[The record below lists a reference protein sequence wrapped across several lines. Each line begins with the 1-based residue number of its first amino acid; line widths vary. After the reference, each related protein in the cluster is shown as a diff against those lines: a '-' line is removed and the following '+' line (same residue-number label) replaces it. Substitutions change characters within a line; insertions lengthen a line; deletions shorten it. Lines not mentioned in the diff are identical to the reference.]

1 MNKLIII
8 ILLILIIL
16 TLFYFINNSK
26 NIEHFCKIPK
36 LDAMGEINDKRV
48 LLNYPPQSNIYTSD
62 CDKYWKDWPMESN
75 NDLVNDSPVVMHM
88 DQMTLPPDKNFA
100 DNNYRVGFINFYKLA
115 NIISDKIDFDIFE
128 KSKQLLINPLTKEK
142 LEYEYQLN
150 YELIV
155 LNKKTYINRWQEY
168 NPSVKM
174 YFSYDDIKSPIET
187 LNKLN
192 LEFKER
198 CNVKQKNLLTK
209 EQLILFGILQ
219 FDIFKYKIL
228 DIQYLND
235 DINIPIYIIEIT
247 LYRETDLY
255 LNTFAYVGFIK
266 DGNITICN
274 VKFIG
279 INTSATGLQA
289 PGYDK
294 TDIKQEIINNN
305 FSNSPIID
313 KNPDSVVVQ
322 TKQYLESFKLK
333 NQYACFNV
341 NYDPIYKNENILPY
355 YSREMCESLYD
366 PWGKPKDNGIY
377 DKPCE
382 KDEECPFYQINKNY
396 TNEYGKCIN
405 GKCELPINVESIGYR
420 YFKKN
425 NDKLP
430 LCYNCKSDD
439 FKPITLLDTCCDEQN
454 DREKYPLLKS
464 PDYAFNDDYLNRINY
479 FREKDCVQNNDNNI
493 IKCNTLIT
501 GIT

>member
-1 MNKLIII
+1 MLII

-36 LDAMGEINDKRV
+36 LDPMGEINDTRV
-48 LLNYPPQSNIYTSD
+48 ALNYPPQSNIYTSS
-62 CDKYWKDWPMESN
+62 CDKYWKDWSMESN
-75 NDLVNDSPVVMHM
+75 NDLVTDNPIVMHM
-88 DQMTLPPDKNFA
+88 DQMTLPPDKDFGN
-100 DNNYRVGFINFYKLA
+100 NNYRAGFINFYKLST
-115 NIISDKIDFDIFE
+115 IVSDKIDYDIFE
-128 KSKQLLINPLTKEK
+128 KSNQLLINPLTKEK

-150 YELIV
+150 YELII
-155 LNKKTYINRWQEY
+155 LNKKTYINRWEEY

-174 YFSYDDIKSPIET
+174 YFSYDEIKSPIEE

-192 LEFKER
+192 LEFKNR
-198 CNVKQKNLLTK
+198 CNLKQKDLLTN
-209 EQLILFGILQ
+209 EQLLLFGILK

-228 DIQYLND
+228 DIQYLNN
-235 DINIPIYIIEIT
+235 DINLPIYIIEIS

-279 INTSATGLQA
+279 INATSSILQA

-313 KNPDSVVVQ
+313 KNPDSVVAQ
-322 TKQYLESFKLK
+322 TKQHLESFKLK

-341 NYDPIYKNENILPY
+341 NYDPIYKNESILRY

-366 PWGKPKDNGIY
+366 PWGKPKDNGVF

-382 KDEECPFYQINKNY
+382 KDEECPFYKINKNY
-396 TNEYGKCIN
+396 DNEYGKCVN
-405 GKCELPINVESIGYR
+405 NKCELPINMENIGYH
-420 YFKKN
+420 YFKKDKN
-425 NDKLP
+425 KLP
-430 LCYNCKSDD
+430 LCYNCKADN
-439 FKPITLLDTCCDEQN
+439 FKPITLLGTCCDEQN

-464 PDYAFNDDYLNRINY
+464 PDYAFKDDDITRINY
-479 FREKDCVQNNDNNI
+479 FRQIGCTENNDTGI
-493 IKCNTLIT
+493 IKCDKNIT